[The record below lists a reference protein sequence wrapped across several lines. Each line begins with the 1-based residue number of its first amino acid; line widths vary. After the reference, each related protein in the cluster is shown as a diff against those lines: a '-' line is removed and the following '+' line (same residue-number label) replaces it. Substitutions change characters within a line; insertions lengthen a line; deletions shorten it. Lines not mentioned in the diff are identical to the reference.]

1 MFCNLTL
8 ASRIFEIKSVI
19 TPVKSQIEREPHI
32 NAKIDFSS
40 IKYNN
45 VPPKKVTADRNII
58 FFIKFLSVYFF
69 QFKNGAIAIKNTTG
83 AIIGAKVA
91 L

>member
-1 MFCNLTL
+1 M
-8 ASRIFEIKSVI
+8 
-19 TPVKSQIEREPHI
+19 KSQIEREPHI

-58 FFIKFLSVYFF
+58 FFIKFFIYIFF
-69 QFKNGAIAIKNTTG
+69 HLKNGAMAINNTTG